1 MLTGDHKATATAIAI
16 QVGIIDESHP
26 PHAVMT
32 GPQFDKM
39 SEDEI
44 DALPELPLVIAR
56 CAPETKGTPFSGFQ
70 LAADTLQSGWSRLF
84 IVAKH

>member
-16 QVGIIDESHP
+16 QVGIIDEAHP
-26 PHAVMT
+26 PDAVMT

-39 SEDEI
+39 TEDEI

-56 CAPETKGTPFSGFQ
+56 CAPETKGRVLLS
-70 LAADTLQSGWSRLF
+70 LSCSS
-84 IVAKH
+84 